1 MEQPQAQD
9 VAKKIIDNVKKVIV
23 GKGWAIEL
31 AVATLLSQGHI
42 LIKDTP
48 GVGKTMLGKSLA
60 QSIDCV
66 FKRIQLTPDMLPSDI
81 TGVSVFNQQTG
92 EFMFRPGP
100 ILGQIVLAD
109 EINRATPKTQSALLE
124 ALAERQVTVDGLTHN
139 IARPFM
145 LIATENPIEHGGV
158 FPLPEA
164 QLDRFMMRIQMGY
177 PSFEDEMS
185 IIDSQRMQHP
195 IEDLG
200 VVASADEV
208 MEAQEAVKG
217 IFIDRQV
224 QRYMVMLVVATRKHD
239 NVMLGASPR
248 ASLDLFRSSQ
258 ALALLRG
265 RDYVVPDD
273 VKELA
278 AVVMG
283 HRVIVTPAAHMS
295 GVDGCQIVQDTI
307 QEVAVPYARAGGRPG
322 RSQG

>member
-1 MEQPQAQD
+1 MGQAQAED
-9 VAKKIIDNVKKVIV
+9 VARKIIDNVKKVII
-23 GKGWAIEL
+23 GKDWAIEL
-31 AVATLLSQGHI
+31 AVVALLSQGHI

-48 GVGKTMLGKSLA
+48 GVGKTMLAKSLA
-60 QSIDCV
+60 QSIDCI

-92 EFMFRPGP
+92 EFVFRPGP

-124 ALAERQVTVDGLTHN
+124 ALAERQVTVDGVTHD

-145 LIATENPIEHGGV
+145 LIATENPIEHEGV

-164 QLDRFMMRIQMGY
+164 QLDRFMMRIQLGY
-177 PSFEDEMS
+177 PSFEQEMS

-195 IEDLG
+195 IESLG

-208 MEAQEAVKG
+208 REAQEVVKG
-217 IFIDRQV
+217 VFVHRQV
-224 QRYMVMLVVATRKHD
+224 ERYIVGLIYATRNHD
-239 NVMLGASPR
+239 DAILGASPR
-248 ASLDLFRSSQ
+248 ASLDLFRACQ

-265 RDYVVPDD
+265 RDYVIPDD

-278 AVVMG
+278 VVVMG
-283 HRVIVTPAAHMS
+283 HRVIVAIAARMS
-295 GVDGCQIVQDTI
+295 GVDGRQIVG
-307 QEVAVPYARAGGRPG
+307 EVLERVAVPGSRASGWMARD
-322 RSQG
+322 

>member
-9 VAKKIIDNVKKVIV
+9 VAKRIIENVKKVIV
-23 GKGWAIEL
+23 GKDWAIEL

-92 EFMFRPGP
+92 EFVFRPGP

-124 ALAERQVTVDGLTHN
+124 ALAERQVTVDGLTHS

-185 IIDSQRMQHP
+185 IIDHQRIQHP

-208 MEAQEAVKG
+208 MGAQESLRG

-224 QRYMVMLVVATRKHD
+224 QRYMVLLVVATREDD

-265 RDYVVPDD
+265 RDYVIPDD

-278 AVVMG
+278 AAVMG
-283 HRVIVTPAAHMS
+283 HRVIATPAARMS
-295 GVDGCQIVQDTI
+295 GVDGRQIVEDVVQ
-307 QEVAVPYARAGGRPG
+307 QVAVPYARARGRAT
-322 RSQG
+322 RS

>member
-9 VAKKIIDNVKKVIV
+9 VAKRIIDNVEKVII
-23 GKGWAIEL
+23 GKGWAVEL
-31 AVATLLSQGHI
+31 AVTALLSQGHI

-92 EFMFRPGP
+92 EFVFRPGP

-124 ALAERQVTVDGLTHN
+124 ALAERQVTVDGITHN
-139 IARPFM
+139 ITRPFM
-145 LIATENPIEHGGV
+145 VIATENPIEHEGV
-158 FPLPEA
+158 FALPEA
-164 QLDRFMMRIQMGY
+164 QLDRFMMRIQLGY
-177 PSFEDEMS
+177 PSFENEIS
-185 IIDSQRMQHP
+185 IVDSQRIQHP
-195 IEDLG
+195 IESLD

-208 MEAQEAVKG
+208 REAQGVVKG
-217 IFIDRQV
+217 VFVHHQV
-224 QRYMVMLVVATRKHD
+224 QRYIVGLVHATRKHGE
-239 NVMLGASPR
+239 VVLGASPR

-258 ALALLRG
+258 ALALLKG
-265 RDYVVPDD
+265 RDYVIPDD

-278 AVVMG
+278 PVVMG
-283 HRVIVTPAAHMS
+283 HRVFLTTAARMN
-295 GVDGCQIVQDTI
+295 GVDGRKIVEDVLGHVEI
-307 QEVAVPYARAGGRPG
+307 PAARSSGWLAR
-322 RSQG
+322 R